1 MPEKGGRI
9 CKRIERFSCQAVTFG
24 SSITPRVKQS
34 FGSTCTWEALRVK
47 QSRLEVQAF
56 EKHNSIATLKA
67 VSLQAKRAGRVPPL
81 LLPTDS
87 WAGGRS
93 LS

>member
-24 SSITPRVKQS
+24 SSITP
-34 FGSTCTWEALRVK
+34 LRVK

-67 VSLQAKRAGRVPPL
+67 VSLQAEAGRSSSTAFVAYRLVGGGPL
-81 LLPTDS
+81 ALIGPSSSQRL
-87 WAGGRS
+87 R
-93 LS
+93 